1 MKINIKSTLNEF
13 IKSNNL
19 FEDNEVL
26 SYLPNITIDTDSI
39 KTIMINEVVPSNP
52 NDDFYS
58 SNEHADYLKTT
69 IPLFQNAGTKVSSIN
84 DILNLGIYMTNA
96 VKLPKSEYTITRDTI
111 QSHMPILEEEIK
123 LFSNLKVIMLMGDVA
138 KKSFNMITKK
148 HTKKNAVPSISTYKL
163 RNSELYYDNLRIF
176 PSYIMTGGNLLIE
189 KSKFEMASEDIKNM
203 IELIK

>member
-69 IPLFQNAGTKVSSIN
+69 IPLFQSAGAKVSNIN
-84 DILNLGIYMTNA
+84 DILNLGIYITNA

-148 HTKKNAVPSISTYKL
+148 HTKKNAVPSI
-163 RNSELYYDNLRIF
+163 
-176 PSYIMTGGNLLIE
+176 
-189 KSKFEMASEDIKNM
+189 
-203 IELIK
+203 